1 MDGCIVICQITSGK
15 STINDVIFL
24 AKWTKDP
31 AKRGL
36 LNDSLLLLVNTQTQV
51 FWFFREDSRRNIGP
65 WWISIDCC
73 CEEGFVFFSQATPEG
88 SLNRWDLLKEP
99 LRLRLSSVLST
110 IFIFSLSG
118 QTVFLPQNRRI
129 LVVQCRD
136 NILQFAILNTLF
148 HHQLWDMTKNR
159 WCIILQW
166 NVLSFRCSAIQ
177 CILKMA
183 WKMD

>member
-110 IFIFSLSG
+110 IFIF
-118 QTVFLPQNRRI
+118 FLVRSDSFSSKNRRI
-129 LVVQCRD
+129 LVVHCRD
-136 NILQFAILNTLF
+136 FTKRNFKHPVSSPTLGC
-148 HHQLWDMTKNR
+148 DK
-159 WCIILQW
+159 
-166 NVLSFRCSAIQ
+166 
-177 CILKMA
+177 K
-183 WKMD
+183 

>member
-1 MDGCIVICQITSGK
+1 MFQNLLWLLFDSLSTNGYVICQITWGK
-15 STINDVIFL
+15 RSTINDVIFL

-110 IFIFSLSG
+110 IFIFFLVRSDSFSSTK
-118 QTVFLPQNRRI
+118 QTNFGRAMQG
-129 LVVQCRD
+129 
-136 NILQFAILNTLF
+136 
-148 HHQLWDMTKNR
+148 
-159 WCIILQW
+159 
-166 NVLSFRCSAIQ
+166 
-177 CILKMA
+177 
-183 WKMD
+183 